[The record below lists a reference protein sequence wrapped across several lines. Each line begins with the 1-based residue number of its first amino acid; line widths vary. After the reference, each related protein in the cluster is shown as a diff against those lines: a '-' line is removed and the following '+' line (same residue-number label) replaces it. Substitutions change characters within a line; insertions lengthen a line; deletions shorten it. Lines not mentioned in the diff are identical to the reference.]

1 MATQSTTK
9 EIYPA
14 EPPEP
19 AAPELQ
25 AVQEPLAA
33 PGAGIYLLLLL
44 LGTVLLA
51 LLPWQASWID
61 TSKGWYIQPM
71 IGSSLGLVI
80 MTLFAALRVGQAA
93 RRVLADRAQSD
104 RAGQTSMRPDNLI
117 NQLACVVLGY
127 RTAIICGLLFLLY
140 IESLSV
146 VGFTLS
152 TLLFITTLL
161 LLSRLLNRFWL
172 LMAVLATAMMVLV
185 FRVGVSV
192 WMPDVWLYGL
202 LPDQLAD
209 FANMYL

>member
-1 MATQSTTK
+1 M
-9 EIYPA
+9 
-14 EPPEP
+14 
-19 AAPELQ
+19 
-25 AVQEPLAA
+25 
-33 PGAGIYLLLLL
+33 L